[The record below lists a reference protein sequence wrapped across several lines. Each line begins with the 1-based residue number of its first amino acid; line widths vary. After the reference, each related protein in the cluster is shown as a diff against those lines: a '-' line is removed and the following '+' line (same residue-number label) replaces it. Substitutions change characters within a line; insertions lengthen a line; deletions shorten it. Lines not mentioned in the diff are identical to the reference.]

1 MRYGRLILAALF
13 LLLQSSCLLK
23 GPAVVNEHLPAP
35 DPRKQVLDV
44 ANFSDANWE
53 YFGFYDGGTTF
64 EHQYGGKGAGY
75 YDYRF
80 RGLDQSPTSFVVRA
94 RMSAE
99 SNSLGLPD
107 EKSEV
112 TLLVNGVE
120 VGTQTV
126 VPDDTVGRI
135 YEWKI
140 DDPQK
145 IQSLNLKPGDKNI
158 LRFAVKDKARFRNG
172 ICLYG
177 AALSKDKSKE
187 AVPITIEMPA
197 ERVL

>member
-1 MRYGRLILAALF
+1 MKLGGLIPFGFVLVLP
-13 LLLQSSCLLK
+13 SCLMK
-23 GPAVVNEHLPAP
+23 GPAVVNEHLPVP
-35 DPRKQVLDV
+35 DPHRQVLDV
-44 ANFSDANWE
+44 ANFSDADWE

-80 RGLDQSPTSFVVRA
+80 RGLDQPPTSFTVRA

-99 SNSLGLPD
+99 SNERGRPH

-112 TLLVNGVE
+112 TLAVNGVE
-120 VGTQTV
+120 IGTRTV
-126 VPDDTVGRI
+126 VPDDTEGQV

-140 DDPQK
+140 EDPERVRN
-145 IQSLNLKPGDKNI
+145 LNLKPGDQNI
-158 LRFAVKDKARFRNG
+158 LRFSVKEQASLRHG
-172 ICLYG
+172 LCLYG
-177 AALSKDKSKE
+177 AALSKDRSQD

-197 ERVL
+197 EQTR

>member
-1 MRYGRLILAALF
+1 MRYGRLIPAG
-13 LLLQSSCLLK
+13 LLLLLPGCLIK
-23 GPAVVNEHLPAP
+23 GPAVVNENLPAP
-35 DPRKQVLDV
+35 DPRRQVLDV
-44 ANFSDANWE
+44 ANFSDAHWE

-80 RGLDQSPTSFVVRA
+80 RGLDQPPTSFVVRA
-94 RMSAE
+94 RLSAE

-126 VPDDTVGRI
+126 VPDDTVGQV
-135 YEWKI
+135 YEWKL
-140 DDPQK
+140 DDPEQ
-145 IQSLNLKPGDKNI
+145 IQALNLKPGDQNV

-177 AALSKDKSKE
+177 AALNKDKSKE
-187 AVPITIEMPA
+187 ALPITIEMPS
-197 ERVL
+197 ERAR

>member
-1 MRYGRLILAALF
+1 MRYGSLILAGF
-13 LLLQSSCLLK
+13 WVLLPSCILK
-23 GPAVVNEHLPAP
+23 GPAVVNEHLPPP
-35 DPRKQVLDV
+35 DPRRQVLDV

-80 RGLDQSPTSFVVRA
+80 RGLDQPPSSFVVRA

-99 SNSLGLPD
+99 SNTVGKPE

-112 TLLVNGVE
+112 TLFVNGVE
-120 VGTQTV
+120 IGTQTV
-126 VPDDTVGRI
+126 VPDDTEGQV
-135 YEWKI
+135 YEWKV
-140 DDPQK
+140 DDPARL
-145 IQSLNLKPGDKNI
+145 QSLNLKPGEQNI
-158 LRFAVKDKARFRNG
+158 LRFAVKDKAHFRNG

-177 AALSKDKSKE
+177 AALNKDKTRE
-187 AVPITIEMPA
+187 AVPITIEMPT
-197 ERVL
+197 ERAR